1 MKKKDILFNLLV
13 IVTFVG
19 FAIFLVEKTFQND
32 TFYTIKVGEIISKYG
47 IDMKDHFSFIP
58 NLEYTY
64 PHALYD
70 LMIYYIFSLFGYAGI
85 YVSVIITSAL
95 LFLLMYYTTNHII
108 KDRGLSYLITCIAAV
123 YLKNFLAARAQLV
136 SYIYLL
142 LILFFIEK
150 IRETGKKKY
159 ILYMILPGLL
169 LTNMHA
175 AVYPVVFILFLPF
188 LVSDLVYVIRKK
200 NLNKIKSYQEK
211 RKLDSSQIEFEKP
224 KYSKLLL
231 ISMVVLFIVGFISLT
246 PDAYTYIF
254 KIRLD
259 NSMSYINEHGAI
271 TIKSFPNIF
280 ITLATLVFIFILGNN
295 KVRLSDLFMLAG
307 LFFLSFLSNRSTS
320 LFYLLSLYSTGR
332 IFKGFINKRLLMIKM
347 DDAFLMPVVYVAF
360 MLIFLVGCPC
370 YYFLS
375 IRKDFYI
382 NEEIYPVD
390 MINYIKENM
399 DYENMRIYN
408 EYNFGSYMLLNGVKV
423 FIDSRCDL
431 YNDAFNKGVN
441 AFDDYMNIEGMYK
454 LVFDKYQIT
463 HALLYRSN
471 TFNIILELDPNYR
484 VIYDDTNF
492 VLYERVSN

>member
-19 FAIFLVEKTFQND
+19 FSIFLVEKTFQND

-47 IDMKDHFSFIP
+47 VDMKDHFSFIP
-58 NLEYTY
+58 NLAYTY

-70 LMIYYIFSLFGYAGI
+70 LMIYYIYSLFGYTGI
-85 YVSVIITSAL
+85 YVSVIITSII

-108 KDRGLSYLITCIAAV
+108 KDRGISYVLTCISVV

-150 IRETGKKKY
+150 LRETGKKRY
-159 ILYMILPGLL
+159 ILYMIIPGLL

-175 AVYPVVFILFLPF
+175 AVYPLVFVLFLPF
-188 LVSDLVYVIRKK
+188 LASDLFYLIRQ
-200 NLNKIKSYQEK
+200 LFIKINSIIMEK
-211 RKLDSSQIEFEKP
+211 RKPDTSEIEFEKP
-224 KYSKLLL
+224 KNTKLLF
-231 ISMVVLFIVGFISLT
+231 IAIAVLFVVGFISLT

-280 ITLATLVFIFILGNN
+280 ISLGAFIFVFLLGNI
-295 KVRLSDLFMLAG
+295 KIKLRDLFMLAG
-307 LFFLSFLSNRSTS
+307 LFFLAFLSNRSTA
-320 LFYLLSLYSTGR
+320 LFYVLSLYSTAR
-332 IFKGFINKRLLMIKM
+332 IFKIFVYKRLLSTKVE
-347 DDAFLMPVVYVAF
+347 DAFLLPSVYIIF
-360 MLIFLVGCPC
+360 MSVFIIGCPLF
-370 YYFLS
+370 YHFYLK
-375 IRKDFYI
+375 KDFYI
-382 NEEIYPVD
+382 NKEVYPVD
-390 MINYIKENM
+390 MVNYIKENM

-431 YNDAFNKGVN
+431 YNDAFNKGINV
-441 AFDDYMNIEGMYK
+441 FDDYMQIEGMYK
-454 LVFDKYQIT
+454 LVFDNYKIT
-463 HALLYRSN
+463 HALLYREN
-471 TFNIILELDPNYR
+471 YLNVILDLDPNYK
-484 VIYDDTNF
+484 VIHEDKNY
-492 VLYERVSN
+492 VLYERVLS

>member
-1 MKKKDILFNLLV
+1 MKKRDILFNLLV

-47 IDMKDHFSFIP
+47 VDMKDHFSFIP

-70 LMIYYIFSLFGYAGI
+70 LIIYFIYHLFGYAGI
-85 YVSVIITSAL
+85 YVSVIITSII
-95 LFLLMYYTTNHII
+95 LFLLMYYSTNYLI
-108 KDRGLSYLITCIAAV
+108 KDRGLSYILTCIAAV
-123 YLKNFLAARAQLV
+123 NLKNFLAARAQLV

-142 LILFFIEK
+142 LILFFIERL
-150 IRETGKKKY
+150 RETGKKRY
-159 ILYMILPGLL
+159 IIFMILPGLL

-188 LVSDLVYVIRKK
+188 LASDLVFVIRKK
-200 NLNKIKSYQEK
+200 YKKTINNYQEK
-211 RKLDSSQIEFEKP
+211 RHLDDSRIEFEKP
-224 KYSKLLL
+224 KNTKLLFV
-231 ISMVVLFIVGFISLT
+231 SMIVLFIVGFISLT

-259 NSMSYINEHGAI
+259 NSMSYINEHSSI

-280 ITLATLVFIFILGNN
+280 ISLMAFIFIFLLGNT
-295 KVRLSDLFMLAG
+295 KVKIRDFFMLGG
-307 LFFLSFLSNRSTS
+307 LFFLAFLSNRSTA

-332 IFKGFINKRLLMIKM
+332 IYKMFIDKRLLFIKVE
-347 DDAFLMPVVYVAF
+347 DVFLTPPVYVVF

-370 YYFLS
+370 YYQLYLK
-375 IRKDFYI
+375 KDFYI
-382 NEEIYPVD
+382 NKEVYPVE
-390 MINYIKENM
+390 MVNYIKENM

-408 EYNFGSYMLLNGVKV
+408 EYNFGSYMLLNGLKV

-431 YNDAFNKGVN
+431 YNDAFNEGVN
-441 AFDDYMNIEGMYK
+441 AFDDYMEIGGIYK
-454 LVFDKYQIT
+454 LVFDKYDVT
-463 HALLYRSN
+463 HALLYRN
-471 TFNIILELDPNYR
+471 NYLNLTLELDPNYR
-484 VIYDDTNF
+484 VIHDDKNF
-492 VLYERVSN
+492 VLYERVTN